1 MSVNTDSSQISSS
14 SSIDASM
21 DPPQILS
28 SSSSSSPSSAQR
40 IKLEDI
46 NWDHSF
52 VRELPGD
59 SREGGPVRQVSYT
72 LINQL
77 CYFVSEKFFL
87 LFPAILVVVRP
98 MPSAHSPRVH
108 Q

>member
-1 MSVNTDSSQISSS
+1 MR
-14 SSIDASM
+14 
-21 DPPQILS
+21 P
-28 SSSSSSPSSAQR
+28 SSPSFTQGINLDD
-40 IKLEDI
+40 IK
-46 NWDHSF
+46 WDHSF
-52 VRELPGD
+52 VRELPRD
-59 SREGGPVRQVSYT
+59 SREGTPVREVSYT